1 MATTRAGNI
10 FTTHTPV
17 PAGFDRFPSALMDLF
32 LRRYAEDRLGIALDA
47 LLALA
52 RENPN
57 DPGEPFNM
65 AYLAVSGSAAV
76 KAHGILWQRSCAWRR
91 HRAPQGANETCD
103 FVRSSEAD
111 RRLLELRRSYEPYI
125 SGLARTLMMP
135 TPSWW
140 HQHVR
145 DNWQVG
151 PKGGGTHL

>member
-65 AYLAVSGSAAV
+65 AYLAVSGSAASRRT
-76 KAHGILWQRSCAWRR
+76 ASC
-91 HRAPQGANETCD
+91 G
-103 FVRSSEAD
+103 
-111 RRLLELRRSYEPYI
+111 
-125 SGLARTLMMP
+125 SG
-135 TPSWW
+135 
-140 HQHVR
+140 HVR
-145 DNWQVG
+145 GAGIERPRERMRHAISFGHPRPVG
-151 PKGGGTHL
+151 ACWSCDGRTNRTSAGWLVR